1 MKIKH
6 TFVFTLVLGLVWTG
20 YLFGYVF
27 GPDPAVNGIL
37 GSGQTCAMSGCHS
50 QFPVN
55 VSGGSVTIGGL
66 PGSGWVAG
74 QTYPLTVTVQRT
86 GQRVFGFQLSAVAD
100 VTGQQAGTL
109 AGSNQAVKLVCG
121 QGSRQVGCNTAGA
134 VQFAE
139 HSNATAQGTFQVNW
153 TAPSSADAGVV
164 RFNVAGNAANG
175 DLNNQ
180 GDFIYTRV
188 ETLGPAAVDPGPGP
202 GPGPT
207 SAFYFPQVADG
218 IQADGISWKTT
229 IFLANP
235 PGGSTASGAITF
247 TTSAGAPFNISFV
260 DDAGSSVSSGN
271 TIPFSIPPGQ
281 SRKFVSTSA
290 GSLSVGYAI
299 VSASADVKGT
309 AVFSEFAPNGVLIG
323 EAGVPSAAVL
333 ARQAI
338 FVDTQASFSTGVAY
352 VNPNPLPASIALQLV
367 AGDGTPIGA
376 PVNATLLPNQHT
388 AAFVNQLFA
397 SAPAFAG
404 TMQITSDAR
413 VAAIALRFAPS
424 GSFTTLPP
432 VPLN

>member
-100 VTGQQAGTL
+100 ATSQQAGTL

-139 HSNATAQGTFQVNW
+139 HTNATTQGTFQVNW
-153 TAPSSADAGVV
+153 TAPSSGDVGIV

-188 ETLGPAAVDPGPGP
+188 ETVGPAAVDPGPGP
-202 GPGPT
+202 GPT
-207 SAFYFPQVADG
+207 SMFYFPQVADG
-218 IQADGISWKTT
+218 IQADGVSWKTT

-235 PGGSTASGAITF
+235 GGSTATGGIAF
-247 TTSAGAPFNISFV
+247 TTSAGSPFNISFV
-260 DDAGSSVSSGN
+260 DEGGSSVSSGN

-281 SRKFVSTSA
+281 SRKLVSTST

-309 AVFSEFAPNGVLIG
+309 AVFSQFAPNGVLIG
-323 EAGVPSAAVL
+323 EAGVPSAAAVG
-333 ARQAI
+333 RQAI
-338 FVDTQASFSTGVAY
+338 FVDTQSGFSTGVAY
-352 VNPNPLPASIALQLV
+352 ANPNSSPAAITLQLV
-367 AGDGTPIGA
+367 GADGSPIGA
-376 PVNATLLPNQHT
+376 PTSRTLQPNEHT

-404 TMQITSDAR
+404 TMQITSSTPL
-413 VAAIALRFAPS
+413 AAIALRFAPS